1 MDFLG
6 TPDLTAL
13 ANNIY
18 SIYTHNPSL
27 AGGSWKEQLETLS
40 REEFVQQ
47 MLQAHEKRWS
57 SGEAQQD
64 FLYAGSTQRAA
75 LSDTEIAALANR
87 YDPHGMSREE
97 YDAFLDDLQ
106 DMGAISR
113 REKAQMGYK
122 GCTEIGYFD
131 AEGKFVGTDWHTHL
145 LPGDQADVRTLDEAG
160 GDVLAWLSARLAW
173 NPAGMS
179 SAADDRTAQGER
191 ERYEAVSSVLRRME
205 AVGQSRSGTDGKRSD
220 LIRQLADPDSDFYA
234 GILQTLQRK
243 MEEREDQEREQAII
257 DALGGI
263 LDAMSGKRDAKRSD
277 IPLSMSEITRRISEL
292 DPQDPERIRL
302 ELFLDRLN
310 EVGIYFSPSDLA
322 GGEEERDEFETLT
335 QFLLRR
341 QTGRANQ
348 SETI

>member
-87 YDPHGMSREE
+87 YDPHDMDQEE
-97 YDAFLDDLQ
+97 YGSFLDDLV
-106 DMGAISR
+106 DMGAISKY
-113 REKAQMGYK
+113 EKRLMGYN
-122 GCTEIGYFD
+122 GTMELGYVHAD
-131 AEGKFVGTDWHTHL
+131 GL
-145 LPGDQADVRTLDEAG
+145 LNDVSGILE
-160 GDVLAWLSARLAW
+160 
-173 NPAGMS
+173 
-179 SAADDRTAQGER
+179 
-191 ERYEAVSSVLRRME
+191 RME
-205 AVGQSRSGTDGKRSD
+205 ALQKAPSGEDRERTD